1 MILVDRTF
9 QTLLKREV
17 LRFMRVWTQ
26 TLIPP
31 LLTSLLYVVVFGMAL
46 GARIREIDGIPYL
59 QYILPGIALMSLI
72 TGSYMNTSTSV
83 FDAKRER
90 YIDDVLISP
99 MSDLQIALAYTLGG
113 TLRGILVGSGVF
125 IVGTP
130 FAGSSVA
137 HPLLLVV
144 IGVVVSFTFS
154 AFGVFVGVVASRIDH
169 VTFMTNVVIQPLAF
183 LGGVFYSVDMLP
195 PALRTATLFNPIFHT
210 VDAARYATL
219 EISDLNPY
227 PTLAVVVLLSVFSF
241 LGACWAINR
250 GPNLRY

>member
-1 MILVDRTF
+1 MLLTDKMFR
-9 QTLLKREV
+9 TLLSREI

-31 LLTSLLYVVVFGMAL
+31 LLTSLLYVVVFGVAL
-46 GARIREIDGIPYL
+46 GARIKEIEGVPYL
-59 QYILPGIALMSLI
+59 QYILPGIAMMSLI

-113 TLRGILVGSGVF
+113 TLRGTIVGTGVF
-125 IVGTP
+125 LVGTP
-130 FAGSSVA
+130 FAGESVA
-137 HPLLLVV
+137 HPFLLAL
-144 IGVVVSFTFS
+144 IGAVVSFTFS
-154 AFGVFVGVVASRIDH
+154 AFGVVIGVVSSRIDH
-169 VTFMTNVVIQPLAF
+169 VTFMTNVIIQPLTF
-183 LGGVFYSVDMLP
+183 LGGVFYSVQMLP
-195 PALRTATLFNPIFHT
+195 DALRTATLFNPIFHT

-219 EISDLNPY
+219 QISDLNPY
-227 PTLAVVVLLSVFSF
+227 PTVGIVFLLAALSFT
-241 LGACWAINR
+241 GAWWAINR